1 LNRKQKVETVSD
13 LHQRFVGAKVAIL
26 TDFRGLDVDAMNKL
40 RSELRNASVEYRV
53 VKNTLIRL
61 ASKDTSI
68 DLLKDHFQGPCA
80 IALCQDDPVLLAK
93 IITKFSK
100 EYPGLNVKAGM
111 VGGRVLSVDEIQ
123 ELSKLPSREVL
134 LARLVG
140 ALCSVPGKFVQTLNG
155 VLIHFLG
162 VLEAIKAKKEA

>member
-1 LNRKQKVETVSD
+1 LNRKQKEEMVSD
-13 LHQRFVGAKVAIL
+13 LHQRFEGAKIAIM
-26 TDFRGLDVDAMNKL
+26 TDFRGLDVDAMNRL

-68 DLLKDHFQGPCA
+68 ALLKDHFQGPCA
-80 IALCQDDPVLLAK
+80 IALCQGDPVLVAK
-93 IITKFSK
+93 IITRFSK

-111 VGGRVLSVDEIQ
+111 VSGRLLSVDDIQ
-123 ELSKLPSREVL
+123 ELSKLPGREVL

-140 ALCSVPGKFVQTLNG
+140 ALSSVPSRFVQTLNG
-155 VLIHFLG
+155 ILIHFLG
-162 VLEAIKAKKEA
+162 VLEAIKAEKEA